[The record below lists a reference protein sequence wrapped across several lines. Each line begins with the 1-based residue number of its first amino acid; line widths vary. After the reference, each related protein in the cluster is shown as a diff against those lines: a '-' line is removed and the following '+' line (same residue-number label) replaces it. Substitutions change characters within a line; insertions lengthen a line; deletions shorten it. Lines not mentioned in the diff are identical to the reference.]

1 MKAMILAAGR
11 GERLG
16 ELTTERPKPLLEVAG
31 ESLIERHLRRLHEAD
46 VTDIVINLSYL
57 GGQIR
62 AALGDVSP
70 WGQRLSYSEEEMPAL
85 ETGGGIINALPLLRP
100 EPFIVVNADVFTDFD
115 FATLRCGQC
124 DGFVMLVPNPP
135 HHAQGD
141 FGLTSSGAVTVRPP
155 LLTYGGVAMFAPAL
169 FDGFEPGRQPLRP
182 ILDAAIRR
190 GALEGFRYTGIWHD
204 VGTPERLAEIREQLD
219 KPGTE

>member
-16 ELTTERPKPLLEVAG
+16 ELTAERPKPLLEVAG
-31 ESLIERHLRRLHEAD
+31 ESLIERHLRRLHAAD

-57 GGQIR
+57 GEQIR

-70 WGQRLSYSEEEMPAL
+70 WGQTISYSEEEVPAL
-85 ETGGGIINALPLLRP
+85 EAGGGIIHALPLLQP
-100 EPFIVVNADVFTDFD
+100 DPFVVVNADVFTDFD
-115 FATLRCGQC
+115 FATLRCEQC
-124 DGFVMLVPNPP
+124 DGLVMLVPNPP
-135 HHAQGD
+135 HHEQGD
-141 FGLTSSGAVTVRPP
+141 FGLASSGAVTLTPP
-155 LLTYGGVAMFAPAL
+155 FLTYGGVAMFAPAL

-182 ILDAAIRR
+182 ILEAAIRR
-190 GALEGFRYTGIWHD
+190 GALEGFCHTGVWQD
-204 VGTPERLAEIREQLD
+204 VGTPERLAAIREQLD